1 MPEFVIEQRHIPVLT
16 VSSKDGTTSSATSD
30 NGDNPLGFRIT
41 GGADFEMPITVF
53 QVSEG
58 SPAQKAG
65 LKLGDQIL
73 KINGADASAMRL
85 ATAQSVIKQAG
96 EQLQMIVAKD
106 NEENRKAEEQ
116 GKPKETTEVKFVV
129 TCDSR
134 RSSFDS
140 VSSSSHEH
148 RSRSCES
155 CESSI
160 SVQAVEQQLRQMQQ
174 QLNEISVIPMQIQA
188 TLSFLTKTLS
198 KFAPPE
204 LQMQL
209 PETLRDS
216 SSPQNQQQHLV
227 EEAERHSTVQEDAD
241 AMDNSETAD
250 QQQQEEYA
258 ITLESLFDESVVL
271 ESIPMDAQEDEEE
284 EYEPEISEE
293 ERLRI
298 EKMERVIKLQKTW
311 PWSQQEKPI
320 HKRSNCHLVPSVALE
335 RSRIKQFP
343 DRETL
348 PFYKHGLLQRAG
360 H

>member
-1 MPEFVIEQRHIPVLT
+1 MLT
-16 VSSKDGTTSSATSD
+16 VSSRDGPAASE

-65 LKLGDQIL
+65 LQLGDQIL

-106 NEENRKAEEQ
+106 DENNRKAEEQ
-116 GKPKETTEVKFVV
+116 GQPKETREVKFAVP
-129 TCDSR
+129 CDSR

-140 VSSSSHEH
+140 TVSSSSLSGHDH
-148 RSRSCES
+148 RSLSCES
-155 CESSI
+155 CDSL
-160 SVQAVEQQLRQMQQ
+160 SVLAVEQQLRQMQQ

-188 TLSFLTKTLS
+188 TLSFLTQTLS

-204 LQMQL
+204 VQRQL
-209 PETLRDS
+209 PEALRASTAKATEEMDGFVNGTESSGERDAAQDDS
-216 SSPQNQQQHLV
+216 EGDEAND
-227 EEAERHSTVQEDAD
+227 EEA
-241 AMDNSETAD
+241 
-250 QQQQEEYA
+250 YA
-258 ITLESLFDESVVL
+258 ITLETLFDESEVL
-271 ESIPMDAQEDEEE
+271 ETIPARTDEAEDDENSTE
-284 EYEPEISEE
+284 EPEISEE
-293 ERLRI
+293 ERSRI
-298 EKMERVIKLQKTW
+298 EKLERVIKLQKSW

-335 RSRIKQFP
+335 RSKIKQLTNM
-343 DRETL
+343 DSL
-348 PFYKHGLLQRAG
+348 PFYKHGYLTRV
-360 H
+360 